1 MYICCRLPST
11 TREFNPTKT
20 SVSEN
25 TIHVKGSIRAVQN
38 KRALHAL
45 RTRGALMHQ
54 VLVLLH
60 LLMQSDALLLAVD
73 Q

>member
-1 MYICCRLPST
+1 
-11 TREFNPTKT
+11 
-20 SVSEN
+20 VSEN
-25 TIHVKGSIRAVQN
+25 TINVKGSIRAVQN

-54 VLVLLH
+54 VPVLLH
-60 LLMQSDALLLAVD
+60 LLIQSDALLLAVD